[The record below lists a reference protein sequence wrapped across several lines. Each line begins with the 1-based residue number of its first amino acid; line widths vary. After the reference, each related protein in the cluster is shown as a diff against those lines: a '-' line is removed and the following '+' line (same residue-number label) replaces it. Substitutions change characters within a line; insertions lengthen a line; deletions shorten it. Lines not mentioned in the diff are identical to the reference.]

1 MSTDEETRP
10 PRVDEARV
18 ARDRP
23 LDPRLWSFVDDPK
36 RVAATARLFP
46 GAAARK
52 SLDQLADL
60 TAHLLGAPS
69 AQISLLTTAQTVAG
83 GSGLGELSSREPTD
97 LEDSLCTVTASSG
110 APLLVTDATTDARV
124 AHLGPVATG
133 AVGSYLGVPL
143 RSLGGEVIGALCVF
157 DPAPRGWSTRD
168 TALLEMLAPSVVAQL
183 ELSALT
189 TEYESSRLRWDVAV
203 DAAGIG
209 SFDWDLRTDHVE
221 WDERL
226 QAVFGYVAGE
236 FVPHISEAF
245 RRIHPEDRPTL
256 DAAIAAAVESCGDYR
271 AEFRMVRPSGEHR
284 WIAARGR
291 AIAGPDGI
299 AHQLIGTAYDTTE
312 VRTAH
317 DRAAHLL
324 ATMVTGFASLDHD
337 WRVTYINATGEKVVG
352 LRSDDLVG
360 RVIWDVFPGLED
372 LEFGR
377 LYHRA
382 AETGEPVEFE
392 AYYPHLDGWYEVRVV
407 PGPEGL
413 GLYFLDISERHAA
426 HERSEAAHARL
437 ELLASVS
444 AELAATLDAEL
455 AVSRLAQLVVPTL
468 CDWCIVT
475 LVGDD
480 QRLNDIAS
488 WHTDAAMRP
497 AAERYSS
504 LRIPALTD
512 NSFLARAFESR
523 EPTLV
528 VSGAAQSIHEF
539 LVPGEAQ
546 DLLAAL
552 APESAAVL
560 PLLARGRTV
569 GLLTLYRGSNRPSL
583 NEVDLAVAKEVAVGA
598 GMALDNARLYA
609 QQRAMAESLQ
619 RSLLTAPPEPDHCEI
634 VVRYA
639 PAVELA
645 SVGGDWFDAFLQ
657 AGGATMLVIGDVVG
671 HDTEAAA
678 AMGQVRSLLRGIAWH
693 SGAGPAQVLS
703 GLDAAMKGLQVDT
716 TATAVIGRL
725 EQTPDELERGVTRFR
740 WSNAGHPPPMAVHAD
755 GTVTVL
761 AGVGAD
767 LLLGIDPQ
775 SRRIESEMVLDRG
788 STVLFYTDGL
798 VERRGQSLDEGLA
811 LLRDTLGELSSLS
824 LDQLCDQLLAR
835 LGGQADDDVALVAV
849 RLHRQDLP
857 RPPEAGPERLPPDVP
872 IRS

>member
-1 MSTDEETRP
+1 M
-10 PRVDEARV
+10 A
-18 ARDRP
+18 A
-23 LDPRLWSFVDDPK
+23 LVDDPE
-36 RVAATARLFP
+36 RIASAVRLLPRAATVDP
-46 GAAARK
+46 
-52 SLDQLADL
+52 LDKLADL
-60 TAHLLGAPS
+60 AAHLLGAAS
-69 AQISLLTTAQTVAG
+69 AQISLLTTDQTVAG
-83 GSGLGELSSREPTD
+83 GSGLAEGASSGPTA
-97 LEDSLCTVTASSG
+97 LEDSLCAVAASSG
-110 APLLVTDATTDARV
+110 VPLMVADAPTDVRV
-124 AHLGPVATG
+124 AQLGPVVSG

-143 RSLGGEVIGALCVF
+143 RALDGSVVGALCVF
-157 DPAPRGWSTRD
+157 EPAPRTWSSSD

-183 ELSALT
+183 ELLALAA
-189 TEYESSRLRWDVAV
+189 EYESSRLRWDVAI

-209 SFDWDLRTDHVE
+209 SFDWDLRSDHVE

-226 QAVFGYVAGE
+226 QAVFGYVTGE
-236 FVPHISEAF
+236 FIPHITEAL
-245 RRIHPEDRPTL
+245 RRIHPEDRPIV

-271 AEFRMVRPSGEHR
+271 AEFRMIRPSGEQR

-291 AIAGPDGI
+291 AIAGSDGR

-312 VRTAH
+312 VRTVH

-324 ATMVTGFASLDHD
+324 ATMVTGFASLDHQ
-337 WRVTYINATGEKVVG
+337 WRVTYINANGERVVG
-352 LRSDDLVG
+352 LGSDELVG

-377 LYHRA
+377 HYHRA

-407 PGPEGL
+407 PGPDGL

-426 HERSEAAHARL
+426 QERSDAANARL
-437 ELLASVS
+437 ELLATVS

-475 LVGDD
+475 LVEDD

-488 WHTDAAMRP
+488 WHTDAALRP
-497 AAERYSS
+497 VAERYSS
-504 LRIPALTD
+504 LRIPALAG
-512 NSFLARAFESR
+512 NSFVARAFESR
-523 EPTLV
+523 EPTIMV
-528 VSGAAQSIHEF
+528 GGAAQSIGEC
-539 LVPGEAQ
+539 LVPGEARN
-546 DLLAAL
+546 LLVEL

-569 GLLTLYRGSNRPSL
+569 GLLTLYRGRDRPPLSD
-583 NEVDLAVAKEVAVGA
+583 VDLAVAKEVAVGA

-619 RSLLTAPPEPDHCEI
+619 RSLLTAPPEPDHCQI

-657 AGGATMLVIGDVVG
+657 ADGATMLVIGDVVG

-678 AMGQVRSLLRGIAWH
+678 AMGQVRSLLRGIAWY
-693 SGAGPAQVLS
+693 SGAGPANVLS

-725 EQTPDELERGVTRFR
+725 EQAPDERERGVTRLR
-740 WSNAGHPPPMAVHAD
+740 WSNAGHPPPMAVHPD

-761 AGVGAD
+761 AGVDAD
-767 LLLGIDPQ
+767 LLLGIDPE
-775 SRRIESEMVLDRG
+775 SRRIESEIVLDRG

-798 VERRGQSLDEGLA
+798 VERRGQSLEDGLA
-811 LLRDTLGELSSLS
+811 LLRDTLGELWNLS
-824 LDQLCDQLLAR
+824 LDSLCDQLVAR
-835 LGGQADDDVALVAV
+835 LGGQADDDVAIVAV

-857 RPPEAGPERLPPDVP
+857 RPPEAGPERLPPEVP
-872 IRS
+872 TRP